1 MPSKESVKIIEFSEI
16 GKVSFIRKDSSR
28 SLRITVRP
36 FTGVRV
42 TVPRFVS
49 MESAGKFVE
58 SKKTW
63 IKNHQTRMNHY
74 EKGITV
80 FDEQTAFRTRDYS
93 LVIGKHVK
101 PTIQA
106 VVKDNLI
113 RINYPGFADV
123 KDPRVQKVIRRTILQ
138 TWRIE
143 ANRYL
148 PVWLEK
154 LARQHGLTY
163 GRVTFR
169 NNKTRWGS
177 CSRDNTI
184 NLNIHLMRLPV
195 HLCEYILLHELCH
208 TVHKHHQ
215 KSFWLYLDKL
225 TGGRAKVL
233 DRELNQYSPEIW

>member
-1 MPSKESVKIIEFSEI
+1 
-16 GKVSFIRKDSSR
+16 
-28 SLRITVRP
+28 
-36 FTGVRV
+36 
-42 TVPRFVS
+42 

-58 SKKTW
+58 SKNLD
-63 IKNHQTRMNHY
+63 KNHQTRMNHY
-74 EKGITV
+74 ENGITV

-113 RINYPGFADV
+113 RINYPGFANV

-154 LARQHGLTY
+154 LARQYGLTY

-169 NNKTRWGS
+169 NNKTRWAVLQGQY
-177 CSRDNTI
+177 N
-184 NLNIHLMRLPV
+184 
-195 HLCEYILLHELCH
+195 
-208 TVHKHHQ
+208 
-215 KSFWLYLDKL
+215 KS
-225 TGGRAKVL
+225 
-233 DRELNQYSPEIW
+233 QYSFDAAACASLRIHPVARAMSYCA